1 MEDPVFINRQL
12 SIPQE
17 ELSWRFSRA
26 AGPGGQNVNRVSTKV
41 ELSFD
46 VAHSPSLS
54 AEQRQLLEE
63 NLASQLDDGVLRITV
78 QSERSQWRNRQA
90 ALLRLKAVLR
100 EALVERRVRKPTRIP
115 SASRERRLQN
125 KKHQKRLRQM
135 RQVPRDE

>member
-46 VAHSPSLS
+46 VAHSPSLN

-100 EALVERRVRKPTRIP
+100 EALVERRVRKPTRVP

-135 RQVPRDE
+135 RQVPWDE